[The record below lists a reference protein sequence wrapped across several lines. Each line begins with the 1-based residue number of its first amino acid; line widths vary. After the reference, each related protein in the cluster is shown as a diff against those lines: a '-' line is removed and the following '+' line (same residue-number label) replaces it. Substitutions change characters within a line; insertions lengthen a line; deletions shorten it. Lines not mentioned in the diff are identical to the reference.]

1 MNNEKLNVV
10 EGVVER
16 YLNSKNEDFFND
28 FKSIVSFLTENG
40 VTNGVLVDKVVK
52 HYWFKVNENGG
63 DFKTYA
69 PSQDVKM
76 VMSSI
81 DILKQWVQEIDEEHR
96 SELFQLFN
104 TMYNNASIIDKV
116 SMWNQ
121 REKHKVLF
129 AQAMKLRG
137 EKIKK
142 EDFAIPTDDEGSTK
156 PFSEIL
162 SKINSMGE
170 AMVKNVYVQ
179 LSIMTALDELNDD
192 IYQFID
198 SYTIQCMDL
207 IKSAHNIQC
216 EKQQVK
222 MNYIIAMVEASNKYL
237 NNAYDNIEIF
247 VKSFNNNKQSQEQV
261 TSANIEVIDG
271 IEFMND
277 FK

>member
-1 MNNEKLNVV
+1 MNKETLNVV

-81 DILKQWVQEIDEEHR
+81 DILKQWVQEIDEGHR

-129 AQAMKLRG
+129 AHAMKLRG

-142 EDFAIPTDDEGSTK
+142 EDFIVDDTENNSRQ
-156 PFSEIL
+156 FSEIL
-162 SKINSMGE
+162 SNVQGMGE
-170 AMVKNVYVQ
+170 MMVKDVYD
-179 LSIMTALDELNDD
+179 SITSNGTIDNAMA
-192 IYQFID
+192 FID
-198 SYTIQCMDL
+198 EYLNQCMDL
-207 IKSAHNIQC
+207 IKSAHSIQC
-216 EKQQVK
+216 DKQK
-222 MNYIIAMVEASNKYL
+222 IKYNYIKAIEKMTKYHLDIAYSNIELFMLGKL
-237 NNAYDNIEIF
+237 NNDTNTQAEAMPSI
-247 VKSFNNNKQSQEQV
+247 K
-261 TSANIEVIDG
+261 VIDG
-271 IEFMND
+271 MSILEG
-277 FK
+277 